1 MKRFSLSI
9 ISLILLVGCGHT
21 QNHHNIANNHMHKKH
36 HAELI
41 KSFDDPARDEWQR
54 PQHVLKLM
62 GDIRG
67 KTIIDIGSG
76 SGYFTKYFLKSG
88 ANVVAADV
96 DDKFLYHVK
105 RSFTRDHSNLK
116 TLKIAYDDP
125 KMKAHGY
132 DIAFT
137 SNTYH
142 HINNRAEYFKKV
154 LHGLKVG
161 GKVVILDFKKQADV
175 ERTFGPPENMR
186 IDLSVVINELI
197 SAGFDNLEIIN
208 NEFLHQ
214 YFISAQ
220 RTR

>member
-1 MKRFSLSI
+1 M
-9 ISLILLVGCGHT
+9 
-21 QNHHNIANNHMHKKH
+21 
-36 HAELI
+36 E
-41 KSFDDPARDEWQR
+41 
-54 PQHVLKLM
+54 
-62 GDIRG
+62 
-67 KTIIDIGSG
+67 
-76 SGYFTKYFLKSG
+76 
-88 ANVVAADV
+88 
-96 DDKFLYHVK
+96 
-105 RSFTRDHSNLK
+105 
-116 TLKIAYDDP
+116 
-125 KMKAHGY
+125 AHGY

-161 GKVVILDFKKQADV
+161 GKVVILDLKKQADV
-175 ERTFGPPENMR
+175 ERTSCPPENMR
-186 IDLSVVINELI
+186 IDLSVVISELI

>member
-9 ISLILLVGCGHT
+9 ISLILLFGCGHT

-96 DDKFLYHVK
+96 DEKFLEHINT
-105 RSFTRDHSNLK
+105 SFSREYLNLK
-116 TLKIAYDDP
+116 TLKIDYDDP
-125 KMKAHGY
+125 KMGALGY

-142 HINNRAEYFKKV
+142 HINDRVEYFKKV

-161 GKVVILDFKKQADV
+161 GKVVILDFKKQADA
-175 ERTFGPPENMR
+175 ERTFGPPEDMR
-186 IDLSVVINELI
+186 IDLSVVISELI
-197 SAGFDNLEIIN
+197 YAGFDNLEIIN
-208 NEFLHQ
+208 NEFIHQ